1 MPQFRFPL
9 SWRRYFYAL
18 LVISILSMVRTGQ
31 AAEFFCSAGNV
42 TCLIA
47 AINEANGLPGEH
59 AITLEPG
66 VYTLQTE
73 SGFRSGLP
81 VITRS
86 IRIEPSAE
94 NPATVIVRDS
104 TAGSFRI
111 FTIARS
117 GRLNLI
123 GITVQRGQDLS
134 LSGNGAAIFN
144 SGHTTLENS
153 SVIESFGERGAVHN
167 TGTLEI
173 LSSLIADNNGGHDG
187 GGIVN
192 DGGNV
197 LVENS
202 TLAHNF
208 GNGPGAISS
217 FGGNLVIK
225 NSSIV
230 FNSTNCCEPGGGI
243 ANLGG
248 SVEISNTT
256 IAKNQAG
263 ITGGGG
269 IWNGLDGVTIII
281 NSTIQENGSGGSG
294 GATGGGILND
304 RGTLRLQNTI
314 VSGNTAPFR
323 PNCSGNIESLG
334 NNFLGDLSGC
344 GINIQSTDITGDSG
358 LGALVGAGEDDLP
371 GKAYYPVL
379 SGSPVINNGNGSA
392 CPAKDQL
399 GNPRVGRCDIGA
411 VEFQDRK
418 LVSIDIRPRSEAN
431 RINPRSN
438 KKINVAI
445 LSINGFDA
453 TTVEPNTVR
462 FGANGTEAT
471 PIHAGRRDVNGDGHI
486 DQILSFAIQDT
497 GIECGDIS
505 ATLTAEI
512 YSGPTIIGSS
522 PITTTQCKTP
532 KKNLVSQGR

>member
-1 MPQFRFPL
+1 MPQLPFKLAYQF
-9 SWRRYFYAL
+9 YFYAS
-18 LVISILSMVRTGQ
+18 LVTSIIGMLRLGH

-47 AINEANGLPGEH
+47 SINEANGLPGEH

-73 SGFRSGLP
+73 SSFRSGLP
-81 VITRS
+81 VITKS

-94 NPATVIVRDS
+94 NPATVIVRNPA
-104 TAGSFRI
+104 AGSFRI
-111 FTIARS
+111 FTIALS

-123 GITVQRGQDLS
+123 GITVQRGEDF
-134 LSGNGAAIFN
+134 SGNGAAIFN
-144 SGHTTLENS
+144 SGHTRLENS
-153 SVIESFGERGAVHN
+153 SVIEAFGERGAVHN

-192 DGGNV
+192 DGGTV

-208 GNGPGAISS
+208 GIGPGAISS
-217 FGGNLVIK
+217 FGGNVVIK

-248 SVEISNTT
+248 SVEIINTT

-269 IWNGLDGVTIII
+269 IWNGLDGVTIIT

-294 GATGGGILND
+294 GTTGGGILNE

-314 VSGNTAPFR
+314 VAGNTAPFR

-344 GINIQSTDITGDSG
+344 GINIQSTDLTGDPG
-358 LGALVGAGEDDLP
+358 LGALVGAGEEDLP

-379 SGSPVINNGNGSA
+379 SGSPVINAGNASA

-411 VEFQDRK
+411 VEFQGRN

-431 RINPRSN
+431 RLNPSSN
-438 KKINVAI
+438 KNINVAI
-445 LSINGFDA
+445 LSISGFDA

-462 FGANGTEAT
+462 FGANGTEAA
-471 PIHAGRRDVNGDGHI
+471 PIHAHRRDVNSDGHI
-486 DQILSFAIQDT
+486 DQILRFVIQDT
-497 GIECGDIS
+497 GIECGDTS
-505 ATLTAEI
+505 ATLTGDI
-512 YSGPTIIGSS
+512 RTGSSIIGSS
-522 PITTTQCKTP
+522 PITTTQCKP
-532 KKNLVSQGR
+532 KPNMMSKQH